1 MTRFTPRNKLWIL
14 GALSAIIYGVN
25 LRVTDV
31 LVQLGILYSAPNP
44 IACYMIQ
51 IAPLSV
57 IYLLAVWMTWVT
69 IRGQDAGKTL
79 TPIIVFALLFRLP
92 LIPLDPALSSD
103 IYRYLWEGKVQVVAG
118 TNPYVVPPV
127 DDRLSFLRDQAIY
140 PQINRKQAPTIY
152 PAGAQL
158 LFALLHKAGVESPQ
172 AFKALSLATDALTVL
187 LLIII
192 LKQLHLPLNRVII
205 YAWNPLLIYEFFW
218 SGHLESFMLPPL
230 LAFVCLFLLGRVPA
244 AGAVL
249 GVATAIKLVPIFLL
263 ATVPH
268 GKRLKTAIPLAF
280 IVGFAYL
287 FYAEAGT
294 KILGFLPTYFSD
306 PYEIF
311 NPGIVQ
317 LGLLRAAQLFSFP
330 VSWVP
335 LILFALFLGSLIII
349 SRRPFNS
356 PADFIEK
363 SYAAFSAYLLLI
375 YPAFH
380 PWYLCTLV
388 PLLCFVP
395 SRAWILFS
403 LLLPLS
409 YVKYL
414 TPDGT
419 MPVWITL
426 AQFVPLYLL
435 LIWEQGKFPILLRG
449 HHASGSVLNA
459 QRDRGKESS
468 VEMKDRLP
476 FSKRDQTPES
486 LAVDRL
492 KIAFFTTRRNRK

>member
-1 MTRFTPRNKLWIL
+1 MTRFTARNKLWIL
-14 GALSAIIYGVN
+14 GVLSVVIYGMN
-25 LRVTDV
+25 LRVTNV
-31 LVQLGILYSAPNP
+31 LVQLGILDSVPRP
-44 IACYMIQ
+44 IASYLIQ

-57 IYLLAVWMTWVT
+57 IYLLAVWVT
-69 IRGQDAGKTL
+69 TRGQDAGKTL
-79 TPIIVFALLFRLP
+79 TPIVLFALLFRLP

-127 DDRLSFLRDQAIY
+127 DDRLSLVRDQAIY
-140 PQINRKQAPTIY
+140 PQINRKHAPTIY

-172 AFKALSLATDALTVL
+172 AFKALALATGALTVL
-187 LLIII
+187 LLLLI
-192 LKQLHLPLNRVII
+192 LRQLHLPLNRVII

-230 LAFVCLFLLGRVPA
+230 LGFIYLFLLGRVRA
-244 AGAVL
+244 AGAAL
-249 GVATAIKLVPIFLL
+249 GIATAIKLVPIFLL

-268 GKRLKTAIPLAF
+268 GKRLKTSIPLVF
-280 IVGFAYL
+280 IVGLTYL

-317 LGLLRAAQLFSFP
+317 LGLLRAVQLFSFP
-330 VSWVP
+330 VSWVR
-335 LILFALFLGSLIII
+335 LILFALLLGSLMMI
-349 SRRPFNS
+349 SRRPSNS

-363 SYAAFSAYLLLI
+363 SYATVSVYLLLI

-388 PLLCFVP
+388 PLLCLLP

-426 AQFVPLYLL
+426 TQFVPLYLL

-449 HHASGSVLNA
+449 HYAVGGALNE
-459 QRDRGKESS
+459 QRDRGRAPS
-468 VEMKDRLP
+468 VELKDRLP
-476 FSKRDQTPES
+476 FGERDQTRES

-492 KIAFFTTRRNRK
+492 KIAFFTTRQNRK